1 MALTLALLEGG
12 SFFVAVCAMIFL
24 WTDPVSLER
33 SDVLVVLRQA
43 FGLALC
49 CIIAFYYNDLY
60 DFRIARTFAHFAS
73 RLLRALGVAFI
84 LVAIF
89 YALVPDARIAGGLF
103 ISSFVIVIGLLLP
116 LRALSY
122 AILRSRLFME
132 RVLILGTS
140 ELTVKLIQEIEAQPH
155 CRYAV
160 MGVVDDLNRHDE
172 FPPSIPLRGPLEQL
186 ETIIEELRPHR
197 IVVALAERRGQLPY
211 RQLLEARVRGI
222 PVEDGAEMYERLT
235 GKLAIESLTPSYLT
249 YSKDFKKARLELA
262 ASRALS
268 LLFSVV
274 ALVTLAPLLALIA
287 LAIKLD
293 SRGPLFIVQDRVGMR
308 GKPFTLVK
316 FRTMHPVAN
325 ESSVWFQDNQSRD
338 APRPLS
344 QGTRDLP
351 ADRQHGEQRHPAP
364 ADSRRL
370 DAHGGADRLDRSG
383 ELPVGSVP
391 LGRRQPVRQPHPRLR
406 GAAHAKSQRPR
417 PDPQPDP
424 AAHPGAR
431 LHRAR
436 GDDQGGTPPRRR
448 SGSQRGH
455 YDLLPRRL
463 PFARDHRRQLPVDN
477 PTAPR
482 TRLGVRRPR
491 RRRPVPSAVARQV
504 FLASGNDQRHRSR
517 CDRLGPATVPATSD
531 VGAVRAGS
539 PHRRSRSGNGRP
551 RHEPDVWLLAE
562 HPQRVPPVRDRPRPP
577 RAAPLSPAPS
587 REHQKCPVRPAPL
600 RQDPRVARSVS
611 PRHRH
616 PDEPAR
622 LCRLGVLL
630 SGRVPLP
637 LLLLRGAGRRR
648 EGRGRGRGAR
658 AAAGRGEI
666 ARAAREPP
674 EVLDDLR
681 RGRDGRSGDEP
692 RRPARSLTVRRA
704 LRLLQPYGPF
714 SPLARRARDPGDA
727 VHDQAALRPS
737 GAEGTVATGERNT
750 PPPRRHRSQLQLL
763 RQRLRDPCRPAR
775 PGARRRRVHPEHGR
789 AVHAPSAAGA
799 ATRLPPGG
807 LHPDERG
814 CDPPVAHRRGLRRRE
829 DHRDPQR
836 YRRGEPAAHAEWRAA
851 IPAGVRPPGG
861 RPDRRSAGA
870 IESRQGHRVLPP
882 GRRPRRPTLR

>member
-24 WTDPVSLER
+24 WTDPFSLER

-43 FGLALC
+43 FGLTLC

-73 RLLRALGVAFI
+73 RLMRALGVAFI

-325 ESSVWFQDNQSRD
+325 ESSVWFQDNSARVTRVGRWLRKFRLDEIPQCLSILRGD
-338 APRPLS
+338 LNLVGPRPHRVPKFELFATQIPYFS
-344 QGTRDLP
+344 LRSMVPPGLTGWAQVR
-351 ADRQHGEQRHPAP
+351 HGYASNLE
-364 ADSRRL
+364 
-370 DAHGGADRLDRSG
+370 
-383 ELPVGSVP
+383 EEIEK
-391 LGRRQPVRQPHPRLR
+391 VR
-406 GAAHAKSQRPR
+406 
-417 PDPQPDP
+417 
-424 AAHPGAR
+424 
-431 LHRAR
+431 
-436 GDDQGGTPPRRR
+436 
-448 SGSQRGH
+448 
-455 YDLLPRRL
+455 YDLYYIKHLS
-463 PFARDHRRQLPVDN
+463 
-477 PTAPR
+477 
-482 TRLGVRRPR
+482 LGLDLRIL
-491 RRRPVPSAVARQV
+491 
-504 FLASGNDQRHRSR
+504 FD
-517 CDRLGPATVPATSD
+517 TV
-531 VGAVRAGS
+531 
-539 PHRRSRSGNGRP
+539 
-551 RHEPDVWLLAE
+551 
-562 HPQRVPPVRDRPRPP
+562 
-577 RAAPLSPAPS
+577 
-587 REHQKCPVRPAPL
+587 KI
-600 RQDPRVARSVS
+600 
-611 PRHRH
+611 
-616 PDEPAR
+616 
-622 LCRLGVLL
+622 VL
-630 SGRVPLP
+630 
-637 LLLLRGAGRRR
+637 
-648 EGRGRGRGAR
+648 RGRG
-658 AAAGRGEI
+658 
-666 ARAAREPP
+666 
-674 EVLDDLR
+674 
-681 RGRDGRSGDEP
+681 
-692 RRPARSLTVRRA
+692 
-704 LRLLQPYGPF
+704 
-714 SPLARRARDPGDA
+714 
-727 VHDQAALRPS
+727 
-737 GAEGTVATGERNT
+737 
-750 PPPRRHRSQLQLL
+750 
-763 RQRLRDPCRPAR
+763 
-775 PGARRRRVHPEHGR
+775 
-789 AVHAPSAAGA
+789 SAASPHDRPIILGPTNGHPA
-799 ATRLPPGG
+799 SRL
-807 LHPDERG
+807 ERIA
-814 CDPPVAHRRGLRRRE
+814 PK
-829 DHRDPQR
+829 
-836 YRRGEPAAHAEWRAA
+836 
-851 IPAGVRPPGG
+851 
-861 RPDRRSAGA
+861 
-870 IESRQGHRVLPP
+870 
-882 GRRPRRPTLR
+882 